1 MLEWVYRISEQVQ
14 LLANNDPEYRELTQ
28 RRLGMN
34 EKFELLLSKLTEEDR
49 EFLLEYMDI
58 SENQQYRFSQLAWL
72 YGKQHHKQQK
82 SPPDLRPGVLHIK
95 DAGPTMLRR
104 CAGCCPRTAAGC
116 GGSIPGTAHP

>member
-34 EKFELLLSKLTEEDR
+34 GKFEQLLSKLTEEDR

-58 SENQQYRFSQLAWL
+58 SENQQYRFSQLA
-72 YGKQHHKQQK
+72 
-82 SPPDLRPGVLHIK
+82 
-95 DAGPTMLRR
+95 
-104 CAGCCPRTAAGC
+104 
-116 GGSIPGTAHP
+116 

>member
-14 LLANNDPEYRELTQ
+14 LLANNDPEYQELTQ
-28 RRLGMN
+28 QRLAMN

-72 YGKQHHKQQK
+72 YGKQHY
-82 SPPDLRPGVLHIK
+82 
-95 DAGPTMLRR
+95 
-104 CAGCCPRTAAGC
+104 
-116 GGSIPGTAHP
+116 

>member
-34 EKFELLLSKLTEEDR
+34 EKFELFLSKLTEEDR

-58 SENQQYRFSQLAWL
+58 SENQQHRFSQLDWL
-72 YGKQHHKQQK
+72 YGKQHH
-82 SPPDLRPGVLHIK
+82 
-95 DAGPTMLRR
+95 
-104 CAGCCPRTAAGC
+104 
-116 GGSIPGTAHP
+116 

>member
-34 EKFELLLSKLTEEDR
+34 GKFELLLSKLTEEDR

-58 SENQQYRFSQLAWL
+58 SGNQQYRFSQLAWL
-72 YGKQHHKQQK
+72 YGKQHH
-82 SPPDLRPGVLHIK
+82 
-95 DAGPTMLRR
+95 
-104 CAGCCPRTAAGC
+104 
-116 GGSIPGTAHP
+116 

>member
-1 MLEWVYRISEQVQ
+1 MLEWVYHISEQVQ

-34 EKFELLLSKLTEEDR
+34 EQFERFLSKLTEEDR

-72 YGKQHHKQQK
+72 YGKQHH
-82 SPPDLRPGVLHIK
+82 
-95 DAGPTMLRR
+95 
-104 CAGCCPRTAAGC
+104 
-116 GGSIPGTAHP
+116 

>member
-14 LLANNDPEYRELTQ
+14 LLANNDPEYQELTQ
-28 RRLGMN
+28 QRLGMN

-72 YGKQHHKQQK
+72 YGKQRH
-82 SPPDLRPGVLHIK
+82 
-95 DAGPTMLRR
+95 
-104 CAGCCPRTAAGC
+104 
-116 GGSIPGTAHP
+116 

>member
-14 LLANNDPEYRELTQ
+14 LLANNDPEYQELTQ

-34 EKFELLLSKLTEEDR
+34 KEFELLLSKLTEEDR

-72 YGKQHHKQQK
+72 YGKQRH
-82 SPPDLRPGVLHIK
+82 
-95 DAGPTMLRR
+95 
-104 CAGCCPRTAAGC
+104 
-116 GGSIPGTAHP
+116 

>member
-28 RRLGMN
+28 QRLAMN

-72 YGKQHHKQQK
+72 YRKQHH
-82 SPPDLRPGVLHIK
+82 
-95 DAGPTMLRR
+95 
-104 CAGCCPRTAAGC
+104 
-116 GGSIPGTAHP
+116 

>member
-14 LLANNDPEYRELTQ
+14 LLANNDPEYQELTQ
-28 RRLGMN
+28 QRLGMS

-72 YGKQHHKQQK
+72 YGKQQH
-82 SPPDLRPGVLHIK
+82 
-95 DAGPTMLRR
+95 
-104 CAGCCPRTAAGC
+104 
-116 GGSIPGTAHP
+116 